1 MRTIVTIALIF
12 LLVLS
17 VTGAGCMFELN
28 TGNSASATKTPA
40 KIQKTQAPA
49 PAKTVVTTKPAT
61 TQKTLAPEKTAA
73 LKGTTIPVPAAT
85 WEAMNITD
93 GFWCR
98 DTTMNI
104 GKASTDVRECY
115 QFFEDGTYRWG
126 YQPGWPMGK
135 STSCPGDPNEP
146 CRYFLNGRGQYEV
159 EGGYA
164 YTISGISLIDPH
176 NPPYYTW
183 SETGIP

>member
-1 MRTIVTIALIF
+1 MRAMVTISLVF

-17 VTGAGCMFELN
+17 MSGAGCMFELN
-28 TGNSASATKTPA
+28 SDRSASATKTPA
-40 KIQKTQAPA
+40 AIQKTPTPA
-49 PAKTVVTTKPAT
+49 PAKTAVPAKTAT
-61 TQKTLAPEKTAA
+61 TIKT
-73 LKGTTIPVPAAT
+73 PVPRGTPVPVPVAT
-85 WEAMNITD
+85 WEPVAITD

-104 GKASTDVRECY
+104 GKAATDVRECY
-115 QFFEDGTYRWG
+115 RFFEDGTYLWG
-126 YQPGWPMGK
+126 YQPGRPMGK
-135 STSCPGDPNEP
+135 SMSCPGDPAEP

-164 YTISGISLIDPH
+164 YTISGIALIDPH
-176 NPPYYTW
+176 NPPYYIW

>member
-1 MRTIVTIALIF
+1 MRTIVTLALVF

-17 VTGAGCMFELN
+17 MSGAGCMFELN
-28 TGNSASATKTPA
+28 SDRSASATKTPA
-40 KIQKTQAPA
+40 AIQKTPSPA
-49 PAKTVVTTKPAT
+49 PAKTVVPAKTATVKKTT
-61 TQKTLAPEKTAA
+61 APTKTAA
-73 LKGTTIPVPAAT
+73 LKGTTVPIPAAT
-85 WEAMNITD
+85 WEPINITE

-115 QFFEDGTYRWG
+115 QFFDDGTYRWG

-135 STSCPGDPNEP
+135 STSCPGDPSEP

-159 EGGYA
+159 EGGYD
-164 YTISGISLIDPH
+164 YTLSGISLIDPH

>member
-1 MRTIVTIALIF
+1 MRTIVTISLIF
-12 LLVLS
+12 LLVLA

-28 TGNSASATKTPA
+28 TDNSAKATGTQVTYKT
-40 KIQKTQAPA
+40 TQSPA
-49 PAKTVVTTKPAT
+49 PAKTVVTTTPAT
-61 TQKTLAPEKTAA
+61 TIKTPTPQKTSA
-73 LKGTTIPVPAAT
+73 LQGTTIPVPAAT
-85 WEAMNITD
+85 WEPMNITD

-104 GKASTDVRECY
+104 GKAATDVRECY
-115 QFFEDGTYRWG
+115 QFSADGTYRWG
-126 YQPGWPMGK
+126 YQPGWPMGR
-135 STSCPGDPNEP
+135 SMSCPGDPNEP

-164 YTISGISLIDPH
+164 YTLSGISLIDPH